1 MSKTSKEWL
10 QSVKQ
15 NPDKFNKWLA
25 NQWLAEVEAAA
36 RIQKLADTATN
47 SKEQVLL
54 SKIASDEARHA
65 DLLKGLCNTRGIKIS
80 EKSSNRYYDSVK
92 LSGLTRSELFAVG
105 HYAEGMR
112 LSRIEA
118 ICVDTEMPSDI
129 TTVFQSILKDEQM
142 HEKAFK
148 SLTDK
153 ESLEAMRDRH
163 ELGVQALGLTL

>member
-15 NPDKFNKWLA
+15 DPSKFHKWLA
-25 NQWLAEVEAAA
+25 NQWLAEVEAAG
-36 RIQKLADTATN
+36 RIQELADTATDN
-47 SKEQVLL
+47 KERVLL

-65 DLLKGLCNTRGIKIS
+65 SLLEGLCQTRGIKIS
-80 EKSSNRYYDSVK
+80 KKSSNRYYDSVQ

-118 ICVDTEMPSDI
+118 ICEDSEMPSDI
-129 TTVFQSILKDEQM
+129 TAVFQTILKDEQM

-153 ESLEAMRDRH
+153 ESLTAMHGRH